1 MAIAPAS
8 AGVFSLPFVESEQ
21 KVLGN
26 QPCGRIECGEK
37 VFRILGHRLAVK
49 AQCEKMCEEKWRNHG
64 EKI

>member
-37 VFRILGHRLAVK
+37 VFSDLRAQAGSESAV
-49 AQCEKMCEEKWRNHG
+49 
-64 EKI
+64 

>member
-37 VFRILGHRLAVK
+37 VFSDLGAQAGSEGAV
-49 AQCEKMCEEKWRNHG
+49 
-64 EKI
+64 